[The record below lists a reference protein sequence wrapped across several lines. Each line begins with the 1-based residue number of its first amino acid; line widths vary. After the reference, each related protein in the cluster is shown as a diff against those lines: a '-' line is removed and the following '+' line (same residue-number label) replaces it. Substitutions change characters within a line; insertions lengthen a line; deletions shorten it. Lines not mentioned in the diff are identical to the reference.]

1 MSTTGVFAR
10 LRWHWWFMVSRIPYQ
25 LHSALYW
32 VSEIFYDLSVL
43 FDEWA
48 STALDDWDE
57 AEREVYEANP
67 RRDQRP

>member
-1 MSTTGVFAR
+1 
-10 LRWHWWFMVSRIPYQ
+10 MVSRIPYQ
-25 LHSALYW
+25 LHSVLYW